1 MSAGTL
7 MELITNKG
15 QSDPYYSE
23 TKTMKKTS
31 TFFRNH
37 VRICASLLI
46 LSLMSFCYL
55 KSYSQGTTS
64 SGIKGYIYD
73 NQNHALPGAIITVIN
88 GPSNIRFDA
97 TSNEKGV
104 FVLQNLPVG
113 GPYSIEIKYIGTKKY
128 TEQNVSLPLGQVYSL
143 KVFLESEDVNLNT
156 VEIKSAR
163 AGSARNLSKTGASK
177 NISRTD
183 LERYPSLNRSL
194 SDFTRFTPQSS
205 GLSFGGRN
213 NRYNNIQIDGS
224 QNNDIMGYGV
234 GGGTTTGAPGGQAGT
249 QPISLDAIDEIQV
262 VLAPFDVK
270 QGSFTG
276 AGINAVTRRGTN
288 TFSGSVYT
296 YGKNEGLVG
305 KSPDAN
311 RNKFNEFSDAQY
323 GFRLGGPIIK
333 NKLFFFANAEISRR
347 NEPLLY
353 KANRGTGA
361 SDESLV
367 PAETAQQISDY
378 LKSQYN
384 YDAGKFDDI
393 SKQTNSEKM
402 FARLDYIINSKNRL
416 TLRHNYVHGERDDIA
431 NGINALRFENNKY
444 IQTNSTNITVAE
456 LNTYFSNDIVNNLII
471 GYSNIRDNREIP
483 GSPFPQV
490 LIQLGAAGT
499 ITAGTEGYSPS
510 AKQTQNLFQLTD
522 NLDMIRN
529 NHHFTFGTQNEFF
542 RFDNLF
548 IQNIWGNYT
557 YSSLASFLNNQAP
570 SVYQLTYSKIP
581 DVTIPTSIF
590 RAMQLGFY
598 AQDEYTVQDGL
609 KVTGGLR
616 VDIPIFLDKPL
627 QNTAF
632 AESFVG
638 MGLKTDSKPES
649 RLLFSPRLGFNW
661 DINNDSQTILRGGS
675 GIFTGRLP
683 YVWLGNAYNNSGV
696 DLGRINATGTATA
709 PIRFSGD
716 VNNQPKTPTVA
727 TSEIDLTDENFKM
740 PQVWRSNL
748 AIDQKLPFGFVA
760 TLEGIYGKEL
770 NAPFIKD
777 LNLVEPTAKLD
788 GDGRDLY
795 PSGTARL
802 NFPQYT
808 NVFLLTNTNKG
819 YQYSLTAQLQR
830 NVTQGVSG
838 SIAYTYAHSKDISSM
853 NSTIASTN
861 FRNNTIINNPNN
873 PGLTFSDWNLE
884 HRIIGNVSYRIEY
897 LKSMATTI
905 GLVYNGQSG
914 LPYTYRL
921 NSDINNDGQ
930 TQNDAMYI
938 PKSQDDIVLL
948 PTNAQDLRTP
958 AEIYQ
963 QLNTF
968 IEQDPYLSKHRGEY
982 AERNGA
988 RTPWSHIFDMHL
1000 AQDFFISSGK
1010 TRHNIQFTFDVFNV
1024 GNMLNKDWGLVKLP
1038 SITTAQL
1045 PATLSGAILTFR
1057 GFENP
1062 ATANGRSRATY
1073 SYNPVN
1079 SSFVNAPFE
1088 SRWRGQI
1095 GARYSF

>member
-1 MSAGTL
+1 
-7 MELITNKG
+7 
-15 QSDPYYSE
+15 
-23 TKTMKKTS
+23 MKKTI
-31 TFFRNH
+31 TFFNFGL
-37 VRICASLLI
+37 RIRTSLFI
-46 LSLMSFCYL
+46 FCL
-55 KSYSQGTTS
+55 AFSCHLVSHAQGSTS
-64 SGIKGYIYD
+64 SGIRGYVYD
-73 NQNHALPGAIITVIN
+73 NADHLLPGASISVTYV
-88 GPSNIRFDA
+88 PSNMKFEA
-97 TSNEKGV
+97 KANEKGA

-113 GPYSIEIKYIGTKKY
+113 GPYTIEITHIGTHKY
-128 TEQNVSLPLGQVYSL
+128 TEQNVLLALGQVYSL
-143 KVFLESEDVNLNT
+143 KVFLASENTDLNT
-156 VEIKSAR
+156 VEIKTSR
-163 AGSARNLSKTGASK
+163 TGSSRNLAKTGASN

-183 LERYPSLNRSL
+183 MERFPSLNRSL
-194 SDFTRFTPQSS
+194 ADFTRFTPQSS

-276 AGINAVTRRGTN
+276 AGINAVTKRGSN
-288 TFSGSVYT
+288 TFSGSFYT
-296 YGKNEGLVG
+296 YGKNENLVG
-305 KSPDAN
+305 KSPDAS
-311 RNKFNEFSDAQY
+311 RTKFNKFSDSQY

-333 NKLFFFANAEISRR
+333 DKLFFFTNAEISRR

-361 SDESLV
+361 TDESLI
-367 PAETAQQISDY
+367 PAATAQQISDY
-378 LKSQYN
+378 LKSAYN
-384 YDAGKFDDI
+384 YDPGKFDDI
-393 SKQTNSEKM
+393 SKQTNSEKI
-402 FARLDYIINSKNRL
+402 FARLDYIINAKNRL
-416 TLRHNYVHGERDDIA
+416 TLRHNYVHGKRDDIG

-444 IQTNSTNITVAE
+444 IQTSTTNITVAE
-456 LNTYFSNDIVNNLII
+456 LNTYFSNEIVNNLIV
-471 GYSNIRDNREIP
+471 GYSNVRDNREIP
-483 GSPFPQV
+483 GSPFPQI
-490 LIQLGAAGT
+490 LIQLGAAGS

-522 NLDMIRN
+522 NLDIIHN

-542 RFDNLF
+542 RFNNLF

-557 YSSLASFLNNQAP
+557 YSSLSSFLTNQAP

-581 DVTIPTSIF
+581 DVAIPTSVF

-598 AQDEYTVQDGL
+598 AQDEFTVKEGL

-616 VDIPIFLDKPL
+616 VDVPVFLDKPL

-632 AESFVG
+632 AESFAA
-638 MGLKTDSKPES
+638 MGLQTDSKPKS
-649 RLLFSPRLGFNW
+649 QLLYSPRIGFNW
-661 DINNDSQTILRGGS
+661 DITNDGQTILRGGS

-727 TSEIDLTDENFKM
+727 TSEIDVTDKNFKM

-748 AIDQKLPFGFVA
+748 AIDQKLPLGFVA

-770 NAPFIKD
+770 NAPYIKD
-777 LNLVEPTAKLD
+777 LNLVNPTAKLD

-795 PSGTARL
+795 PSGNSRL
-802 NFPQYT
+802 RFPQYT

-830 NVTQGVSG
+830 NVANGISG

-861 FRNNTIINNPNN
+861 FRNNTIVNNPNN
-873 PGLTFSDWNLE
+873 PGLTFSDWNLD
-884 HRIIGNVSYRIEY
+884 HRIIGTVSYRIAY
-897 LKSMATTI
+897 LKGMATTI

-921 NSDINNDGQ
+921 NADINNDGQ

-938 PKSQDDIVLL
+938 PKSANDIVLL
-948 PTNAQDLRTP
+948 PANAQDTRTP
-958 AEIYQ
+958 AQIYE
-963 QLNTF
+963 QLNAF
-968 IEQDPYLSKHRGEY
+968 IEQDPYLRKHRGEY

-1000 AQDFFISSGK
+1000 AQDFFITTGK
-1010 TRHNIQFTFDVFNV
+1010 TKHSLQVTLDIFNV
-1024 GNMLNKDWGLVKLP
+1024 GNLINKNWGLVKLP

-1062 ATANGRSRATY
+1062 ATADGRSRATY
-1073 SYNPVN
+1073 SYSPVS

-1088 SRWRGQI
+1088 SRWRGQV
-1095 GARYSF
+1095 GVRYSF

>member
-1 MSAGTL
+1 
-7 MELITNKG
+7 
-15 QSDPYYSE
+15 
-23 TKTMKKTS
+23 MKKTIN
-31 TFFRNH
+31 FFGMRL
-37 VRICASLLI
+37 RICASLLI
-46 LSLMSFCYL
+46 LCTALFCQF
-55 KSYSQGTTS
+55 SSHAQGTTS
-64 SGIKGYIYD
+64 SGVKGYVYD
-73 NQNHALPGAIITVIN
+73 NENHVLPGASILIIY
-88 GPSNIRFDA
+88 GPSNTRYEA
-97 TSNEKGV
+97 KTNEKGA

-113 GPYSIEIKYIGTKKY
+113 GPYSIEISHIGKRKY
-128 TEQNVSLPLGQVYSL
+128 TEQNVSLPLGQVYAV
-143 KVFLESEDVNLNT
+143 KVFMGSEDTNLNT
-156 VEIKSAR
+156 VEVKSNR
-163 AGSARNLSKTGASK
+163 SNSSRNLSKTGASK

-276 AGINAVTRRGTN
+276 AGINAVTRRGSN
-288 TFSGSVYT
+288 TFSGSLYT
-296 YGKNEGLVG
+296 FGKNEGLVG

-311 RNKFNEFSDAQY
+311 RTKFNDFSDSQY
-323 GFRLGGPIIK
+323 GFRLGGPIIQ

-361 SDESLV
+361 SDESLIS
-367 PAETAQQISDY
+367 ADIAQQIADH
-378 LKSQYN
+378 LKKEYQ

-393 SKQTNSEKM
+393 TKQTRSEKL
-402 FARLDYIINSKNRL
+402 FARLDYIINPKNRL
-416 TLRHNYVHGERDDIA
+416 TLRHNYVHGRRDDIG
-431 NGINALRFENNKY
+431 NGVNALRFENNKY
-444 IQTNSTNITVAE
+444 IQTSSTNITVAE
-456 LNTYFSNDIVNNLII
+456 LNTYFSNEIVNNLIV
-471 GYSNIRDNREIP
+471 GYSNVRDNREIP

-490 LIQLGAAGT
+490 MIQLGAAGT

-510 AKQTQNLFQLTD
+510 AKQSQNLFQLTD
-522 NLDMIRN
+522 NLDIIHD

-542 RFDNLF
+542 RFNNLF

-557 YSSLASFLNNQAP
+557 YSSLSSFLTNQAP
-570 SVYQLTYSKIP
+570 SIYQLTYSKVP
-581 DVTIPTSIF
+581 DVAIPTSIF

-598 AQDEYTVQDGL
+598 AQDEYTLKEGL

-632 AESFVG
+632 AESFAG
-638 MGLKTDSKPES
+638 MGLKTDSKPAS
-649 RLLFSPRLGFNW
+649 KLLFSPRIGFNW
-661 DINNDSQTILRGGS
+661 DLRNDGQTVLRGGS

-696 DLGRINATGTATA
+696 DLGRINATGAATA
-709 PIRFSGD
+709 PIRFSAD
-716 VNNQPKTPTVA
+716 VNNQPRTSTVA

-748 AIDQKLPFGFVA
+748 AIDQKLPYGFVA

-770 NAPFIKD
+770 NAPYIKD
-777 LNLVEPTAKLD
+777 LNLVDPSAKLD

-795 PSGTARL
+795 PAGNARL
-802 NFPQYT
+802 RFPQYT

-830 NVTQGVSG
+830 NVAQGVSG
-838 SIAYTYAHSKDISSM
+838 SIAYTYAQSKDISSM

-861 FRNNTIINNPNN
+861 FRNNTIINNPNS
-873 PGLTFSDWNLE
+873 PGLTFSDWNLD
-884 HRIIGNVSYRIEY
+884 HRIIGTVSYRLEY

-930 TQNDAMYI
+930 AQNDAMYI
-938 PKSQDDIVLL
+938 PKNAGDIVLV
-948 PTNAQDLRTP
+948 PTNAQDTRTP
-958 AEIYQ
+958 AQIYQ
-963 QLNTF
+963 QLNDF
-968 IEQDPYLSKHRGEY
+968 IEQDPYLRKHRGEY
-982 AERNGA
+982 AQRNGA

-1000 AQDFFISSGK
+1000 AQDFFIKSGK
-1010 TRHNIQFTFDVFNV
+1010 TRHSLQLTFDVFNV
-1024 GNMLNKDWGLVKLP
+1024 GNLLNKNWGLVKLP

-1045 PATLSGAILTFR
+1045 PATLSGAILAFK
-1057 GFENP
+1057 GFETP
-1062 ATANGRSRATY
+1062 ATAGGQSRATY
-1073 SYNPVN
+1073 SYTPVN
-1079 SSFVNAPFE
+1079 GSFVNAPFE